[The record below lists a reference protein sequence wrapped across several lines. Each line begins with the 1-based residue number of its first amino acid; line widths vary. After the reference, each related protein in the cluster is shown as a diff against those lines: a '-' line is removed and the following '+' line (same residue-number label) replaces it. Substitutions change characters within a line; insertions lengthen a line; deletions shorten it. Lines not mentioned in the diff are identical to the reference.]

1 MVDGG
6 SGYNSSDPP
15 HLKIS
20 NCGTPIRDAI
30 LEPVIENGQIASV
43 KVLDPGEGYDPFRI
57 DVETS
62 GNGNGAVASAVL
74 LESICI
80 SAVSNP
86 LSVLLAA
93 SFTF

>member
-1 MVDGG
+1 MTRTVPGTGAKIEPLFNSIFGVRDVYVVDGG

-43 KVLDPGEGYDPFRI
+43 KVLKHLEM
-57 DVETS
+57 VQ
-62 GNGNGAVASAVL
+62 VHLHL
-74 LESICI
+74 LSYGKQINMI
-80 SAVSNP
+80 S
-86 LSVLLAA
+86 
-93 SFTF
+93 